1 MDNNKV
7 EDRIPLSNPQTKVFF
22 GFAMQR
28 EEIQRLFQEVIDAEK
43 EYIALLVKNFGLEGE
58 SFVVRKGDKN
68 ELYLQ
73 KDTPK

>member
-7 EDRIPLSNPQTKVFF
+7 EDRIPLSNPQTKVFL

-43 EYIALLVKNFGLEGE
+43 EYIALLVKDFGLEGE